1 VKKFFSLF
9 FVILLAAPLVWW
21 VVGHMRSNGD
31 NTIRQGFPRP
41 EAALW
46 LDRGYYQAVE
56 GWFKESL
63 PAVKPLKIFHNFLN
77 YHLFSATSA
86 AAVHIG
92 IRGWLYPNETSQA
105 LLEPTVAR
113 QQGNRLF
120 LELHAVEKIIN
131 ATGRRFL
138 VTVVPSKAAIY
149 PEYVGSGF
157 TGVQS
162 PLYKALVDANDR
174 HPLSGF
180 IGLGPALKKAK
191 LGGLDVYHKRSRLWT
206 CSAAAAAAEQILNV
220 EQLGKPPSNYHSA
233 IACPPADDDL
243 YRLVLGEG
251 PQKKASLAGHAAG
264 PHAVNGPVAVV
275 YGDDYIDHLLPF
287 ITQAFNSMAVIDSD
301 QEPTFGHNI
310 MVNDSDWV
318 VLECAENGLE
328 RLHLDLEAFY
338 AMAGQPMQGM
348 AKRDIALDRAKPV
361 TQCALDITPDG
372 LQIRSP
378 GKGAYFA
385 LPPLSGSTNR
395 VFRMVNLAFSPAH
408 LGRITVK
415 TRPDDTGRIQRTLNR
430 DTRHLIIPLPFNES
444 VEMTINPSQHPGVF
458 ILEKAELISFYGKH
472 PPPVPTVNKTSAT
485 AGDIYIGM
493 AIQPIEPPSTDPV
506 VDPAMQ
512 AAMHPT
518 DIQPDLN
525 LADIEAGRIFQR
537 RGKDADIVVSG
548 TYTGVTG
555 PVEARVVAADSGA
568 VVVPWTVVDGS
579 PENGLYTGILR
590 QVPQGGWY
598 RLQVRS
604 GITPWVIK
612 KGLNRWGVG
621 LLVACIGQSN
631 MREWFYTGKDHQ
643 PSPFLRLHRNG
654 AWRAAGDAG
663 NGALALGN
671 RLAATLKIPVGL
683 LDYSV
688 NGTGLTAKA
697 EWGKGFWLDTG
708 PDGIYRRFID
718 AVNTAGGSVE
728 AVLWMQGE
736 ADAARGTVSREEYRA
751 ALERF
756 VNNQI
761 RSDIKNGSSRSQ
773 LPFLIIP
780 LVKRPSGRD
789 TACQRI
795 RDAQMDALE
804 TIEECYLAALSID
817 LENLGRQHL
826 APSSYSTLGIR
837 TAQTILHLLDKVS
850 YHRGPSIAAVTR
862 ISDRSIDLTIQHRGG
877 NDFEPGSA
885 ITGFEVLSD
894 QQPLPIASVSR
905 KDGKTIRIELADEAP
920 TGLNVRYLHGA
931 HPDASN
937 PVRDNTELHLPLEP
951 FSKLM
956 TGDDVIGV
964 HKKNRLSLS

>member
-31 NTIRQGFPRP
+31 NTVRQGFPRP

-56 GWFKESL
+56 EWFKESL
-63 PAVKPLKIFHNFLN
+63 PAVKPLKIFHNWLN
-77 YHLFSATSA
+77 YHLFSATSV

-92 IRGWLYPNETSQA
+92 IHGWLYPKQTSQVLA
-105 LLEPTVAR
+105 PAVAR

-120 LELHAVEKIIN
+120 LELHTVEKMIN

-138 VTVVPSKAAIY
+138 VTVVPGKAAIY
-149 PEYVGSGF
+149 PEYVGSGMK
-157 TGVQS
+157 GVQS
-162 PLYKALVDANDR
+162 PLHKALVEANGR

-206 CSAAAAAAEQILNV
+206 CSAAAAAAEQILNAG
-220 EQLGKPPSNYHSA
+220 QLGKPPSTYPSA

-243 YRLVLGEG
+243 YRLVLGEE
-251 PQKKASLAGHAAG
+251 PRKKASLAGHAAG

-275 YGDDYIDHLLPF
+275 YGDDYIDPLLPF
-287 ITQAFNSMAVIDSD
+287 VARAFNSMTVIDSN
-301 QEPTFGHNI
+301 QEPTFGRNV

-318 VLECAENGLE
+318 VLACAENRLE
-328 RLHLDLEAFY
+328 RLHLDLEAVY
-338 AMAGQPMQGM
+338 ALADQPMQGM
-348 AKRDIALDRAKPV
+348 AKRDIALDRATPV

-378 GKGAYFA
+378 GEGAYFS
-385 LPPLSGSTNR
+385 LPPLTGSTNR
-395 VFRMVNLAFSPAH
+395 VFRMVNLTFSPAH
-408 LGRITVK
+408 LGRVTVK
-415 TRPDDTGRIQRTLNR
+415 IRPNNTGRIERSLNR
-430 DTRHLIIPLPFNES
+430 DTRYLIIPLPFNES
-444 VEMTINPSQHPGVF
+444 VEMWINPSQHPGVF
-458 ILEKAELISFYGKH
+458 ILEKAELISFYDTH
-472 PPPVPTVNKTSAT
+472 PPPVPAVAATSAT
-485 AGDIYIGM
+485 TGNIYSGM
-493 AIQPIEPPSTDPV
+493 AMQPIQPPSTDPV
-506 VDPAMQ
+506 VDSAMQ
-512 AAMHPT
+512 AAMRLM
-518 DIQPDLN
+518 DIQPDLS
-525 LADIEAGRIFQR
+525 LTDIEAGRIFQR
-537 RGKDADIVVSG
+537 RGNDADIVVTG
-548 TYTGVTG
+548 TYTGVMG
-555 PVEARVVAADSGA
+555 PVEARVVAADTNA
-568 VVVPWTVVDGS
+568 AVVPWTVVDGS

-590 QVPQGGWY
+590 HVPQGGWY

-631 MREWFYTGKDHQ
+631 MREWFHTGQDHQ
-643 PSPFLRLHRNG
+643 PSPLLRLHRNG
-654 AWRAAGDAG
+654 AWSTAGDAG

-671 RLAATLKIPVGL
+671 RLAATLKIPIGL

-697 EWGKGFWLDTG
+697 DWGKGFWLDTG
-708 PDGIYRRFID
+708 PNGIYRRFID
-718 AVNTAGGSVE
+718 GVNTAGGSVE

-756 VNNQI
+756 VNNHI
-761 RSDIKNGSSRSQ
+761 RSDIRNGSSRSQ
-773 LPFLIIP
+773 LPFLVIP

-795 RDAQMDALE
+795 RGAQMDALE
-804 TIEECYLAALSID
+804 TIDECYLAALSID

-826 APSSYSTLGIR
+826 APASYSTLGIR
-837 TAQTILHLLDKVS
+837 TAQTILYLLDKVA
-850 YHRGPSIAAVTR
+850 YHRGPSVAAVART
-862 ISDRSIDLTIQHRGG
+862 SDRVIDLTIQHHGG
-877 NDFEPGSA
+877 SDFTPKSA
-885 ITGFEVLSD
+885 ITGFAVLSD
-894 QQPLPIASVSR
+894 QQPLPIASVARRDSN
-905 KDGKTIRIELADEAP
+905 TIRIALVDEAP
-920 TGLNVRYLHGA
+920 AGLTVRYLYGA

-951 FSKLM
+951 FSQV
-956 TGDDVIGV
+956 DD
-964 HKKNRLSLS
+964 R

>member
-1 VKKFFSLF
+1 M
-9 FVILLAAPLVWW
+9 ILLAAPLVLW

-31 NTIRQGFPRP
+31 NTVRQGFPRP
-41 EAALW
+41 EATLW
-46 LDRGYYQAVE
+46 LDREFYRAIE

-63 PAVKPLKIFHNFLN
+63 PSGKPLKIFHNWLN

-86 AAVHIG
+86 SAVNIG
-92 IRGWLYPNETSQA
+92 IHGWLYPRGTREDLSEPAVA
-105 LLEPTVAR
+105 L
-113 QQGNRLF
+113 QKGNRLF

-138 VTVVPSKAAIY
+138 VTVVPGKAAIY

-157 TGVQS
+157 SEAQS

-191 LGGLDVYHKRSRLWT
+191 LSGLDVYHKRSRLWT
-206 CSAAAAAAEQILNV
+206 CSGAAAAAEQILNV
-220 EQLGKPPSNYHSA
+220 QELAKPATIHRSA
-233 IACPPADDDL
+233 IACPPPDNDL
-243 YRLVLGEG
+243 YRLALGEG
-251 PQKKASLAGHAAG
+251 IQKKAPLAGHAAG
-264 PHAVNGPVAVV
+264 PHAVKGPVAVV
-275 YGDDYIDHLLPF
+275 YGDDYIDRLLPF
-287 ITQAFNSMAVIDSD
+287 ITPAFNGMAVIDST
-301 QEPTFGHNI
+301 QEPTFGQNV
-310 MVNDSDWV
+310 MVRDSDWV
-318 VLECAENGLE
+318 VLESGEDGLE
-328 RLHLDLEAFY
+328 RLHLNLEAFY
-338 AMAGQPMQGM
+338 ATAEQPMQGM
-348 AKRDIALDRAKPV
+348 VKRNIALDRARPV

-378 GKGAYFA
+378 GEEAYFS

-395 VFRMVNLAFSPAH
+395 VFRMVNLIFSPAH
-408 LGRITVK
+408 QGRISVK
-415 TRPDDTGRIQRTLNR
+415 TRPGDTGLIQRTLSR
-430 DTRHLIIPLPFNES
+430 ETLGLIVPLPFDES
-444 VEMTINPSQHPGVF
+444 VEIQINPSQHPGVF
-458 ILEKAELISFYGKH
+458 ILEKAELLSFYGKH
-472 PPPVPTVNKTSAT
+472 PPPVTAVAETSASV
-485 AGDIYIGM
+485 GDLYSGM
-493 AIQPIEPPSTDPV
+493 AVQPIEPPAGNPV

-518 DIQPDLN
+518 DVQPELS

-537 RGKDADIVVSG
+537 QGKDADIVVTG
-548 TYTGVTG
+548 TYTGVSG
-555 PVEARVVAADSGA
+555 PVEARVVNSGTDA

-590 QVPQGGWY
+590 HVPQGGWY

-604 GITPWVIK
+604 GLTPWVVR
-612 KGLNRWGVG
+612 KGVNRWGVG
-621 LLVACIGQSN
+621 LLVACSGQSN

-643 PSPFLRLHRNG
+643 PSPFLMLHRNG
-654 AWRAAGDAG
+654 GWISPGTEG

-671 RLAATLKIPVGL
+671 RLASTLKIPVGL

-708 PDGIYRRFID
+708 PNGIYRRFID
-718 AVNTAGGSVE
+718 GVNTAGGSVE
-728 AVLWMQGE
+728 VVLWMQGE

-761 RSDIKNGSSRSQ
+761 RSDIKNGSSRPQ

-789 TACQRI
+789 TACQWI

-804 TIEECYLAALSID
+804 TIDEYHLAALSID
-817 LENLGRQHL
+817 LENRGRQHL
-826 APSSYSTLGIR
+826 APASYSTLGIR

-850 YHRGPSIAAVTR
+850 YHRGPRIAAVTR
-862 ISDRSIDLTIQHRGG
+862 VSARVIDLTIQHHGG
-877 NDFEPGSA
+877 TDFTPWSE

-905 KDGKTIRIELADEAP
+905 KDGKTIRIELEDDVP
-920 TGLNVRYLHGA
+920 KDFSLRYLYGA
-931 HPDASN
+931 HPDTSN
-937 PVRDNTELHLPLEP
+937 PVRDNTDLHLPLEP
-951 FSKLM
+951 FSQ
-956 TGDDVIGV
+956 
-964 HKKNRLSLS
+964 